1 VVVTILSATGFS
13 IREKCHVR
21 VQIAI
26 VETMKPLESILSIG
40 EEEVRPFAGRR
51 LDVFL
56 AAVLQRSR
64 NQVQSLLKQGL
75 VHLQPTAG
83 RAAAAKAESSY
94 RLRPGDTVTVH
105 PGPALPAPAEP
116 SGEAIPLD
124 VIYEDDALLALN
136 KQPGLVVH
144 PAAGHWSG
152 TLVHALI
159 HHCGPQLAGRGGP
172 ERLGIVH
179 RLDKDT
185 SGLMLIAKTDEVH
198 ERLSAAFARREV
210 RKIYRALCRGVFRR
224 ASGEC
229 RGAIGRHPVHRK
241 KMAVPK
247 DPQRGR
253 AAWTDYRVLQQGK
266 WGAEVECILHTGRT
280 HQIRVHLSHLGHP
293 IWGDTLYGRRAP
305 IDGFYPAR
313 QMLHAARIE
322 IAHPLTGKPLCLEA
336 PLPGDYAAGRALL
349 LGN

>member
-1 VVVTILSATGFS
+1 MTGFKLQSMRPIETILSISA
-13 IREKCHVR
+13 ED
-21 VQIAI
+21 
-26 VETMKPLESILSIG
+26 
-40 EEEVRPFAGRR
+40 VRPFVGRR
-51 LDVFL
+51 VDVFL

-64 NQVQSLLKQGL
+64 TQVQSLLKRGL
-75 VHLQPTAG
+75 VHLQ
-83 RAAAAKAESSY
+83 AASAKAAVTTDTSY
-94 RLRPGDTVTVH
+94 RLRAGDTVTVH
-105 PGPALPAPAEP
+105 PEPALPAETGM

-124 VIYEDDALLALN
+124 IVYEDDALLALN

-152 TLVHALI
+152 TLVNALI
-159 HHCGPQLAGRGGP
+159 HHCGPHLAGRGGQ

-198 ERLSAAFARREV
+198 ERLAQAFARREV
-210 RKIYRALCRGVFRR
+210 KKIYRALCWGVFRR

-229 RGAIGRHPVHRK
+229 RGAIGRHPVHRQ

-247 DPQRGR
+247 NPERGR
-253 AAWTDYRVLQQGK
+253 AAWTDYRVHKQGK
-266 WGAEVECILHTGRT
+266 LGAEVECLLHTGRT

-293 IWGDTLYGRRAP
+293 VWGDTLYGRRALV
-305 IDGFYPAR
+305 DGFYPAR

-322 IAHPLTGKPLCLEA
+322 IAHPLTGKPLRLEA
-336 PLPGDYAAGRALL
+336 PLPDDYAASRKLL
-349 LGN
+349 LEEKP